1 MADKTIGE
9 LARATEVQDDSLLVM
24 EQQGTAKSV
33 TGALVKQYA
42 VAAAKEQAETAKGYA
57 EEGKTYRDA
66 AAESAKD
73 AADVALHPPILK
85 DGDDHWWTWS
95 VQENDYVRSELDAGV
110 SVEIAETVT
119 GEPGSTASV
128 KNIGTNTDPRLKF
141 TIPEGIKGDRGDAAT
156 INVESV
162 ETGDPGSDVIIENT
176 GTENDAK
183 LKFTIPRGDKGET
196 GEQGI
201 QGDPG
206 FSPTVE
212 VSKVDKTTTITI
224 TDEEGQ
230 HIATILDGEDG
241 AGQVSSVNG
250 KTGEVNL
257 SAEDVDAYTKSETDD
272 LLKNV
277 KVEVDETPTEGSQ
290 NPVSSGGVYEAVQGA
305 ASRSWEITVSA
316 EGWTEGT
323 DSFAGIDAKWQQTVD
338 AVGVTEDTV
347 LSIDRSSG
355 FVSGDYSA
363 ASAVQ
368 WYIRP
373 GADTVTVWA
382 PEQTTG
388 DFTVRLTEVR

>member
-57 EEGKTYRDA
+57 EEGKTYRDD

-257 SAEDVDAYTKSETDD
+257 SAEDVDAYTKEETDD

-382 PEQTTG
+382 PEKTTG
-388 DFTVRLTEVR
+388 DFVIRLTEVR